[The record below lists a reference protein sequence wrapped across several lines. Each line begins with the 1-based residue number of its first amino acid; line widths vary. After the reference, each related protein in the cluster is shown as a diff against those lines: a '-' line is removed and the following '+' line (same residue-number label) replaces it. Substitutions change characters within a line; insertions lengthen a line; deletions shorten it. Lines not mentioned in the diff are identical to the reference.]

1 MSINNEKR
9 IKNSIK
15 RILKKF
21 PQYKVVDNIDNAD
34 LAVLYDVNDT
44 ERFTMLVLNS
54 NNKEKLR
61 NEISEELKIFYL
73 KHKNPRDRRQL
84 ISNDIDRNHFVL
96 QR

>member
-1 MSINNEKR
+1 MTTNER
-9 IKNSIK
+9 RVKNSIK

-34 LAVLYDVNDT
+34 LMLIYDVNDT
-44 ERFTMLVLNS
+44 ERFRMVVLDS

-61 NEISEELKIFYL
+61 NLTPEELRIFYL

-84 ISNDIDRNHFVL
+84 VNGNIDRNHFVL
-96 QR
+96 QK

>member
-44 ERFTMLVLNS
+44 ERFTML
-54 NNKEKLR
+54 
-61 NEISEELKIFYL
+61 I
-73 KHKNPRDRRQL
+73 
-84 ISNDIDRNHFVL
+84 
-96 QR
+96 